1 MRFIRADLEDGSPW
15 PLGEERFQGI
25 VVANYLHRP
34 LFARIAQALAP
45 GGVLI
50 YETFMQ
56 GNERYGKPSNPAF
69 LLEPG
74 ELWPRSAVC
83 TSSPSS
89 RGARRGRAR
98 HGAADLRRAPGK
110 RIKSRSTA
118 PQGATPMITGS
129 LVAIVTPMQPDGRLD
144 MARFRE
150 LIDWH
155 VAEGTDGIVVVGTTG
170 ESPTVDF
177 DEHKELIRV
186 AVDHA
191 KGRIPVI
198 AGTGGNS
205 TAEAIELT
213 ESAKKAGA
221 TACLSVVPYYNKPT
235 QEGLYQHFRKVA
247 ETVEPADDPLQR
259 AGAHG
264 RRPAERHGDAPRAG
278 ARHHRHQGRHR
289 EHRARHRPREARAAR
304 LRRLQRRGRHRAR
317 PHPPRRAG
325 RDLGHRERRA
335 APDARDVRRRAGRRR
350 EEGARHQPAPARPA
364 PEAVR
369 RGEPDSR

>member
-1 MRFIRADLEDGSPW
+1 
-15 PLGEERFQGI
+15 
-25 VVANYLHRP
+25 
-34 LFARIAQALAP
+34 
-45 GGVLI
+45 
-50 YETFMQ
+50 
-56 GNERYGKPSNPAF
+56 
-69 LLEPG
+69 
-74 ELWPRSAVC
+74 
-83 TSSPSS
+83 
-89 RGARRGRAR
+89 
-98 HGAADLRRAPGK
+98 
-110 RIKSRSTA
+110 
-118 PQGATPMITGS
+118 MITGS

-247 ETVEPADDPLQR
+247 ETVSLPMILYNVPGRTVADLQNDTVMR
-259 AGAHG
+259 LAQVPGIIGIKDAT
-264 RRPAERHGDAPRAG
+264 ANIERGTDLVKRAPRGFAVYSG
-278 ARHHRHQGRHR
+278 EDATALALILLGGQGVISVT
-289 EHRARHRPREARAAR
+289 ANVAPRLMHEMCAAALVGDVR
-304 LRRLQRRGRHRAR
+304 K
-317 PHPPRRAG
+317 
-325 RDLGHRERRA
+325 
-335 APDARDVRRRAGRRR
+335 ARDINLRLLGLHQKLFVEANPIPVKWALAQMGRIEAGLRLPLTPLAEKFHEALRGALAEAGVALPGLRVVEKRA
-350 EEGARHQPAPARPA
+350 
-364 PEAVR
+364 
-369 RGEPDSR
+369 